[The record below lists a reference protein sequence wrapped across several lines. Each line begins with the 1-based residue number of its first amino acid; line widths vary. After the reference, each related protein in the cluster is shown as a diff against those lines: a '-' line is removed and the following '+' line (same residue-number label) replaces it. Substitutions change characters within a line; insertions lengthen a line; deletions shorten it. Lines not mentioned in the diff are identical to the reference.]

1 MALTVDDFD
10 GAATLYRNGLGLSV
24 AEEWDRPDG
33 RGLILSAGPST
44 IEILDHPQ
52 AAFIDEVEAGE
63 RVSGPVRLAFGVPD
77 VETSAASLGEKGA
90 EAVGEPV
97 RTPWGDFNRRL
108 RTPEGLQ
115 LTLFETSG
123 ERAAG
128 EEVEP
133 VV

>member
-1 MALTVDDFD
+1 M
-10 GAATLYRNGLGLSV
+10 
-24 AEEWDRPDG
+24 DR
-33 RGLILSAGPST
+33 I
-44 IEILDHPQ
+44 
-52 AAFIDEVEAGE
+52 EAGE
-63 RVSGPVRLAFGVPD
+63 RVSGPVRLAFEVPD
-77 VETSAASLGEKGA
+77 IGTSASSLREKGA

-115 LTLFETSG
+115 LTLFETTD
-123 ERAAG
+123 ERAAS